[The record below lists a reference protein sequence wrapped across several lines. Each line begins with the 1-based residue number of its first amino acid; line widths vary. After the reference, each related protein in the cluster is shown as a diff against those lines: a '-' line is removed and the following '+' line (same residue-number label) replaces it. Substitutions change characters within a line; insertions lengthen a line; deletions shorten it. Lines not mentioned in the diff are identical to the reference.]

1 MSIRLTLFV
10 RKWNLN
16 ENMSYH
22 HYTASRITGSNA
34 VFPDEIIIE
43 DDMVTYRKGQIVG
56 YKETKINVAAI
67 GCVSVKAGFLFADV
81 IIETKGGMA
90 IRARGFTR
98 SDAREISSLLY

>member
-1 MSIRLTLFV
+1 
-10 RKWNLN
+10 
-16 ENMSYH
+16 MSYH

-43 DDMVTYRKGQIVG
+43 DDCVTYRKGRIVG

-67 GCVSVKAGFLFADV
+67 GCVSVKAGLVFADV

-98 SDAREISSLLY
+98 SDARAIANLLY

>member
-1 MSIRLTLFV
+1 
-10 RKWNLN
+10 
-16 ENMSYH
+16 MSYH
-22 HYTASRITGSNA
+22 HYTASRITGNGNA

-43 DDMVTYRKGQIVG
+43 DDTVTYRKGQIVG

-67 GCVSVKAGFLFADV
+67 GCVSVKAGLLFADV

-98 SDAREISSLLY
+98 SDARAIARILY